1 MIYIT
6 ELLDITHYCSSLGR
20 LGIFFFYMEPIKLT
34 ECQDALG
41 KESRKISDDQI
52 TASLYLN
59 LDHAP
64 YRARLYNQENAGSW
78 TTPDGSHW
86 LQIDLRDRSI
96 RATRVA
102 TQGRYY
108 YDQWVTM
115 YQLQYG
121 DDGVAFQYYREQQGV
136 RKVNMRFDIILL
148 NIKPVSRL
156 FTQQRNSLFN
166 NAPRWPQKPALES
179 KAGC

>member
-1 MIYIT
+1 
-6 ELLDITHYCSSLGR
+6 
-20 LGIFFFYMEPIKLT
+20 MEPIKLT

-41 KESRKISDDQI
+41 MESRKISDDQI

-78 TTPDGSHW
+78 TTLDGSHW

-96 RATRVA
+96 RTTRVA

-121 DDGVAFQYYREQQGV
+121 DDGVTFQYYREQQGV
-136 RKVNMRFDIILL
+136 NKVNMRFDIILL
-148 NIKPVSRL
+148 NLKPVSRL
-156 FTQQRNSLFN
+156 FKPQRNSLFN
-166 NAPRWPQKPALES
+166 NAVRRPQKLNLKLAIKVCLFIVCLFFCACLFAVEN
-179 KAGC
+179 AF